1 MPTSTLYLGVFYMPQ
16 SYYMGPT
23 SLLPLR
29 RKACWGILRSKNP
42 TASTGCE
49 PANLG
54 TKGQHAISRPPKLL
68 CRSVQKHSDC
78 VHRHL
83 TVCYSGTH
91 CMFRYPC
98 PLRGLNITRTDVMVW
113 PWRILV
119 TLPAACGYIWNV
131 WRILALERRN
141 TVMLY
146 TALTSN
152 CC

>member
-1 MPTSTLYLGVFYMPQ
+1 
-16 SYYMGPT
+16 MGPT
-23 SLLPLR
+23 SLLSLR
-29 RKACWGILRSKNP
+29 RKACWGFFRPKN
-42 TASTGCE
+42 STVSAGCE

-54 TKGQHAISRPPKLL
+54 TKGQHATSRPPKLL

-83 TVCYSGTH
+83 TVCYSVTH
-91 CMFRYPC
+91 CVFKYPC

-113 PWRILV
+113 PWRIVV
-119 TLPAACGYIWNV
+119 TLAAARGYIWNV
-131 WRILALERRN
+131 WRILAIEQRN

-152 CC
+152 SC